1 MTHSNNNNNT
11 IDITDKT
18 IVSLVQQHLVHDSST
33 ISSENSSNNNGS
45 SHADSATVAHAA
57 EESNNNNNTSPP
69 TDAEVPVPYHL
80 PGAAITH
87 DIYTHANS
95 IVMAAHSLPRS
106 KSFSDL
112 KQKAG
117 KLIHDDEVGS
127 ANTSV
132 YGGGS
137 EYDSSEEF
145 ENLDKPGGFRR
156 FHIHQQHKLA
166 VQPNENYINNNPAFQ
181 ELFRPDSMCSAESR
195 QDYTTGLY
203 QIDTAG
209 TSQHAS
215 QPVTRHFLEYL
226 AITSVINQFAGEDLS
241 DSEEDDSQLVIHDE
255 EQQFSEQ
262 TALLPNKR
270 KRRHSAKQQ
279 KKSEH
284 KANVTKTIFLLF
296 KAFIGSGILFLPK
309 AFSNG
314 GLVFSIFTMWLMGG
328 ISLYCFLLLLDCKE
342 HLTGSYGDMG
352 GQLYGPWM
360 RSIVLF
366 SIAISQVSLNVWL
379 GKGGMFDLLLMMGN
393 IDGLHVRWH
402 YLYCTKCHWSS
413 TSS

>member
-1 MTHSNNNNNT
+1 MTHNNNNN
-11 IDITDKT
+11 IDITDKA
-18 IVSLVQQHLVHDSST
+18 IVNIVQQHLVHDSST
-33 ISSENSSNNNGS
+33 INSEDSSNHNSS
-45 SHADSATVAHAA
+45 SHADSTTVAAA
-57 EESNNNNNTSPP
+57 AATTEDTNNNTSPP
-69 TDAEVPVPYHL
+69 IDAEVPVPYHL

-95 IVMAAHSLPRS
+95 LVMAAHSLPRS
-106 KSFSDL
+106 KSFNDL

-117 KLIHDDEVGS
+117 RLIHDDEVGS

-132 YGGGS
+132 HNGGS

-166 VQPNENYINNNPAFQ
+166 VQHSNDQDISNNPAFQ

-209 TSQHAS
+209 TSQYPS

-226 AITSVINQFAGEDLS
+226 AMTSVINQFAGEDLS

-255 EQQFSEQ
+255 EQQFSEE

-270 KRRHSAKQQ
+270 NRRHSAKHQ

-284 KANVTKTIFLLF
+284 KANVTKTVFLLF

-328 ISLYCFLLLLDCKE
+328 ISLYCFLLLLDCKQ

-352 GQLYGPWM
+352 GQLYGSWM

-366 SIAISQVSLNVWL
+366 SIAISQVSAR
-379 GKGGMFDLLLMMGN
+379 GGG
-393 IDGLHVRWH
+393 G
-402 YLYCTKCHWSS
+402 
-413 TSS
+413 

>member
-1 MTHSNNNNNT
+1 MAHSNNNNNT

-33 ISSENSSNNNGS
+33 INSENSSNNNGS
-45 SHADSATVAHAA
+45 SNADSATVANAA

-69 TDAEVPVPYHL
+69 IDAEVPVPYHL

-95 IVMAAHSLPRS
+95 LVMAAHSLPRS

-137 EYDSSEEF
+137 ECDSSEEF

-270 KRRHSAKQQ
+270 KRRHSAKQL

-296 KAFIGSGILFLPK
+296 KAFIGSGVLFLPK

-366 SIAISQVSLNVWL
+366 SIAISQVSLNV
-379 GKGGMFDLLLMMGN
+379 
-393 IDGLHVRWH
+393 
-402 YLYCTKCHWSS
+402 
-413 TSS
+413 

>member
-1 MTHSNNNNNT
+1 MTNNNNNNNS
-11 IDITDKT
+11 IDITDKS
-18 IVSLVQQHLVHDSST
+18 IVNLVQQHLVHDSST
-33 ISSENSSNNNGS
+33 IHSEDSNNNSS
-45 SHADSATVAHAA
+45 SHGDSTTAAA
-57 EESNNNNNTSPP
+57 EDTNDAASPP
-69 TDAEVPVPYHL
+69 IDAEIPIPYHL

-95 IVMAAHSLPRS
+95 LVMAAHSLPRS

-112 KQKAG
+112 KQKSG
-117 KLIHDDEVGS
+117 KFIRDEESGS
-127 ANTSV
+127 ASTSV
-132 YGGGS
+132 HGGS
-137 EYDSSEEF
+137 QYDSSEEF

-156 FHIHQQHKLA
+156 FHIQQQHRLA
-166 VQPNENYINNNPAFQ
+166 VQPIDNINNNPAFQ

-203 QIDTAG
+203 QTDTAG
-209 TSQHAS
+209 TSQHQS

-226 AITSVINQFAGEDLS
+226 AITSVINQFAGENLS
-241 DSEEDDSQLVIHDE
+241 DSEEDSQLVDDE
-255 EQQFSEQ
+255 EQLQQQQDFSEQ

-270 KRRHSAKQQ
+270 RHHFVKQQ
-279 KKSEH
+279 KKTEH
-284 KANVTKTIFLLF
+284 KANITKTIFLLF

-328 ISLYCFLLLLDCKE
+328 ISLYCFLLLLDCKQ

-352 GQLYGPWM
+352 GQLYGSWM

-366 SIAISQVSLNVWL
+366 SIAISQVKFIHNFIISST
-379 GKGGMFDLLLMMGN
+379 KY
-393 IDGLHVRWH
+393 
-402 YLYCTKCHWSS
+402 YLY
-413 TSS
+413 

>member
-1 MTHSNNNNNT
+1 MAHSNNNNNT

-45 SHADSATVAHAA
+45 SHTDSATVANAA
-57 EESNNNNNTSPP
+57 EESNNNSNTSPP

-366 SIAISQVSLNVWL
+366 SIAISQVSLNV
-379 GKGGMFDLLLMMGN
+379 
-393 IDGLHVRWH
+393 
-402 YLYCTKCHWSS
+402 
-413 TSS
+413 